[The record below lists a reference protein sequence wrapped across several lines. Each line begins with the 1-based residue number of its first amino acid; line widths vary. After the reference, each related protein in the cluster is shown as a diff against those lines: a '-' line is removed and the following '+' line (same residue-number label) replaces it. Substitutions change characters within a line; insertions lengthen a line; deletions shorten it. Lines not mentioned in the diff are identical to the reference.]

1 MENFFKNMS
10 PTAELITVI
19 TAAFGL
25 SILWSVLGFVNMFF
39 GSPVQYAL
47 FTDASLIETMIMEII
62 IFAFITSFLKTRNNP
77 LNFSNNAKLR
87 NVLGMSLI
95 ILIAYYVFYYSMIFA
110 ITALYP
116 NTFAS
121 SMTISAG
128 QNKLSLIV
136 ILLMSIINP
145 VFEESIVIGYIV
157 PALQSRK
164 GVFFALNISVL
175 IRVLYH
181 LYQGPIAIISIVP
194 MGILFVYV
202 YKKWNNIWPLIIAHG
217 IMDFIAFFA
226 LSRYS

>member
-1 MENFFKNMS
+1 MS
-10 PTAELITVI
+10 TTAEFITVI

-25 SILWSVLGFVNMFF
+25 SILWSVLGFITLFF
-39 GSPVQYAL
+39 GSPIQYSL
-47 FTDASLIETMIMEII
+47 FTDASLIETMIIEII

-77 LNFSNNAKLR
+77 LSFANNTKLI
-87 NVLGMSLI
+87 NVLGISLI
-95 ILIAYYVFYYSMIFA
+95 ILITYYVCYYSMVFV

-121 SMTISAG
+121 SITISTG
-128 QNKLSLIV
+128 NSKISLIV

-164 GVFFALNISVL
+164 GIFFALNISVL

-181 LYQGPIAIISIVP
+181 LYQGPIGIITIVP
-194 MGILFVYV
+194 MGIIFVYA
-202 YKKWNNIWPLIIAHG
+202 YKKWNNIWPLIITHG
-217 IMDFIAFFA
+217 IMDFIALFA
-226 LSRYS
+226 LSRFS